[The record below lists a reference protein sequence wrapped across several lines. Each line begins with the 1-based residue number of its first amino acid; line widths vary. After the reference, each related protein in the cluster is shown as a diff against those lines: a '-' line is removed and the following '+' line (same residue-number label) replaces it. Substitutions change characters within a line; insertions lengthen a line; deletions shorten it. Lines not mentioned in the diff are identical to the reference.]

1 MIRDFR
7 PETKEKMLKY
17 IEEMKD
23 DSLWG
28 AVKDFIGDLW
38 LEIKHFFKYTLFGSK
53 PDSEEELEKYHQEVA
68 DKADALAEMVK
79 SIFESAN
86 EEDGNFA
93 ARAALLNQSGQ
104 ELLSVLKQYTGMATP
119 SGIVAILSPPGV
131 GGVDG
136 VDVAIVTQKPEI
148 SDMDLAAF
156 SQTASTGEYYRSITN
171 VQDALIGMDV
181 GTAFLIALFNHDD
194 IVLNELL
201 NGDRGKEIRQAVA
214 HMMLD
219 EQNGL
224 ISIKEIA
231 EATGLS
237 ESVVRDYLKNR
248 NQFQYQLAAGIR
260 DAARTYYIDS
270 LIEGYINQSAEI
282 IWADE
287 KLCEKL
293 CLEMGMKQ
301 DTIDAVLNG
310 NINEYSVKLYKES
323 IIKSLQDVCGKMEI
337 KVCSD
342 TTEQILSGLNDS
354 YKLMTAGDKSEV
366 LKDIWSDG
374 DISPE
379 EATEFLQKYC
389 GIKNVSDSHIKALK
403 NITGTMNTSKNI
415 SDYIK
420 YGQQAIDML
429 SYWLSDYSGELDMLD
444 RLMEANSDNPEYVLA
459 LTEIREEY
467 SNKFAGTLDKAIET
481 IVEEGVSAA
490 KKEVPLLGVAETA
503 ISLGGQI
510 TGAKG
515 HADAAEHILAYASIC
530 PESVDAYDKAL
541 QTLKTA
547 PTDEKALTQ
556 VRSTFSMM
564 KQTLTDYYDAQIEY
578 ADGYV
583 FGIGRDES
591 YQAYLRY
598 QKNKIENL
606 RLGDDFTAISYESF
620 MEKYGGN

>member
-1 MIRDFR
+1 MIRDFK
-7 PETKEKMLKY
+7 PETKEKMLQY

-28 AVKDFIGDLW
+28 TVKDFIGDLW
-38 LEIKHFFKYTLFGSK
+38 LEIKHFFKYTMFGSK
-53 PDSEEELEKYHQEVA
+53 PDSKEELEKYHQEVA
-68 DKADALAEMVK
+68 DKADALAEEVN
-79 SIFESAN
+79 SIFELAN
-86 EEDGNFA
+86 EEDANFA
-93 ARAALLNQSGQ
+93 ARAAVLNQSGQ

-136 VDVAIVTQKPEI
+136 VNVAIVTQKPEI

-156 SQTASTGEYYRSITN
+156 SQTASTGEYYRSIVN
-171 VQDALIGMDV
+171 VQDAVVGMDV

-194 IVLNELL
+194 ILLNELL
-201 NGDRGKEIRQAVA
+201 NGDRGDELRRLVRK
-214 HMMLD
+214 MMLD
-219 EQNGL
+219 EGNGL
-224 ISIKEIA
+224 ISASQVAKEL
-231 EATGLS
+231 GVS
-237 ESVVRDYLKNR
+237 EELVNFYLKNGSLSR
-248 NQFQYQLAAGIR
+248 FSRDLPTDMGDADFYNAMDKYIR
-260 DAARTYYIDS
+260 QS
-270 LIEGYINQSAEI
+270 LNTIM
-282 IWADE
+282 AD
-287 KLCEKL
+287 KALCEKYCAEL
-293 CLEMGMKQ
+293 GLDQG
-301 DTIDAVLNG
+301 TVDAILKG

-323 IIKSLQDVCGKMEI
+323 IIKSLQDVCGSMEI
-337 KVCSD
+337 KLFPG
-342 TTEQILSGLNDS
+342 TKKILSGLNDS
-354 YKLMTAGDKSEV
+354 YKLMTAGDKSDT
-366 LKDIWSDG
+366 LKKIWGNGIMSDA
-374 DISPE
+374 
-379 EATEFLQKYC
+379 EARDFLKTYC
-389 GIKNVSDSHIKALK
+389 GFDKVSGDDIKALR
-403 NITGTMNTSKNI
+403 NITGAMNTSKEI
-415 SDYIK
+415 SGYIK
-420 YGQQAIDML
+420 KGQQAIDML
-429 SYWLSDYSGELDMLD
+429 DYWLSDYSGELDMLD

-481 IVEEGVSAA
+481 IVEKGVSEV

-503 ISLGGQI
+503 INLGGQI

-530 PESVDAYDKAL
+530 PESVNAYDKAL

-547 PTDEKALTQ
+547 PTDEKALNQ

-578 ADGYV
+578 ADGYI
-583 FGIGRDES
+583 FNIGRDES

>member
-7 PETKEKMLKY
+7 PETKETMLQY

-53 PDSEEELEKYHQEVA
+53 PDSKEELEKYHQEVA
-68 DKADALAEMVK
+68 DKADALAEEVN
-79 SIFESAN
+79 SIFELAN
-86 EEDGNFA
+86 EEDANFA
-93 ARAALLNQSGQ
+93 ARAAVLNQSGQ

-119 SGIVAILSPPGV
+119 SGIVAILSPPSM

-136 VDVAIVTQKPEI
+136 VDVAIVTQEPEI
-148 SDMDLAAF
+148 SDMELAAF
-156 SQTASTGEYYRSITN
+156 SQTASTGEYYRSIVN
-171 VQDALIGMDV
+171 VQDAVVGMDL

-194 IVLNELL
+194 ILLNELL
-201 NGDRGKEIRQAVA
+201 NGDRGGELRRLVRK
-214 HMMLD
+214 MMLD
-219 EQNGL
+219 EGNGL
-224 ISIKEIA
+224 ISASQIAKELGVSETLVNYYLRNGTLSRFTRGRA
-231 EATGLS
+231 HTMDYSGFNEAMDKYIR
-237 ESVVRDYLKNR
+237 ESLDT
-248 NQFQYQLAAGIR
+248 IM
-260 DAARTYYIDS
+260 
-270 LIEGYINQSAEI
+270 
-282 IWADE
+282 AD
-287 KLCEKL
+287 KALCEKFCAEL
-293 CLEMGMKQ
+293 GLDQG
-301 DTIDAVLNG
+301 TVDAILNG

-323 IIKSLQDVCGKMEI
+323 IIKSLQDVCSSMEI
-337 KVCSD
+337 KLFPD
-342 TTEQILSGLNDS
+342 TKKILSGLNDS
-354 YKLMTAGDKSEV
+354 YKLMTAGDKSDT
-366 LKDIWSDG
+366 LKKIWGNGIMSDA
-374 DISPE
+374 
-379 EATEFLQKYC
+379 EARDFLKTYC
-389 GIKNVSDSHIKALK
+389 GFEEVSGDAVKALR
-403 NITGTMNTSKNI
+403 NITGAMNTSKEI
-415 SDYIK
+415 SGYIK
-420 YGQQAIDML
+420 KGQQAIDML
-429 SYWLSDYSGELDMLD
+429 DYWLSDYSGELDMLD

-481 IVEEGVSAA
+481 IVEKGVSAA

-503 ISLGGQI
+503 INLGGQI
-510 TGAKG
+510 TGVKG
-515 HADAAEHILAYASIC
+515 HTDAAEHILAYASIC

-547 PTDEKALTQ
+547 PTDEKALNQ

-578 ADGYV
+578 ADGYI
-583 FGIGRDES
+583 FNIGRDES

>member
-171 VQDALIGMDV
+171 VQDALFGMDV

-201 NGDRGKEIRQAVA
+201 NGDRGDELRRLVRK
-214 HMMLD
+214 MMLD
-219 EQNGL
+219 EGNGL
-224 ISIKEIA
+224 ISASQVAKEL
-231 EATGLS
+231 GVS
-237 ESVVRDYLKNR
+237 EELVNFYLKNGSLSR
-248 NQFQYQLAAGIR
+248 FSRDLPIGMGDADFYNAMDKYIR
-260 DAARTYYIDS
+260 QS
-270 LIEGYINQSAEI
+270 LDTIM
-282 IWADE
+282 AD
-287 KLCEKL
+287 KALCEKYCAEL
-293 CLEMGMKQ
+293 GLDKG
-301 DTIDAVLNG
+301 TVDAILNG

-337 KVCSD
+337 KLFPE
-342 TTEQILSGLNDS
+342 TKKILSGLNDS
-354 YKLMTAGDKSEV
+354 YKLMTAGDQSKV

-403 NITGTMNTSKNI
+403 NITGTMNTSKKL
-415 SDYIK
+415 SGYIK

-481 IVEEGVSAA
+481 IAEEGVSAA

-530 PESVDAYDKAL
+530 PESVGAYDEAL
-541 QTLKTA
+541 QALKTA

-591 YQAYLRY
+591 YQAYLRF

-606 RLGDDFTAISYESF
+606 RLGDDFTAISYETF

>member
-1 MIRDFR
+1 MRRDFR
-7 PETKEKMLKY
+7 PETKETMLKY

-38 LEIKHFFKYTLFGSK
+38 LEIKHFFKYTMFGSK

-68 DKADALAEMVK
+68 DKADALAEEVN
-79 SIFESAN
+79 SIFELAN
-86 EEDGNFA
+86 EEDANFA
-93 ARAALLNQSGQ
+93 ARAAVLNQSGQ

-148 SDMDLAAF
+148 SDMELAAF
-156 SQTASTGEYYRSITN
+156 SQTASTGEYYRSIVN
-171 VQDALIGMDV
+171 VQEAVVGMDV

-194 IVLNELL
+194 ILLNELL
-201 NGDRGKEIRQAVA
+201 SGDRGDELRRLVRK
-214 HMMLD
+214 MMLD
-219 EQNGL
+219 EGNGL
-224 ISIKEIA
+224 ISASQVAKEL
-231 EATGLS
+231 GVS
-237 ESVVRDYLKNR
+237 EELVNFYLKNGSLSR
-248 NQFQYQLAAGIR
+248 FSRDLPTGMGDADFYNAMDKYIR
-260 DAARTYYIDS
+260 QS
-270 LIEGYINQSAEI
+270 LDTIM
-282 IWADE
+282 AD
-287 KLCEKL
+287 KALCEKYCAEL
-293 CLEMGMKQ
+293 GLDKG
-301 DTIDAVLNG
+301 TVDAILKG

-323 IIKSLQDVCGKMEI
+323 IIKSLQDVCGSMEI
-337 KVCSD
+337 KLFPD
-342 TTEQILSGLNDS
+342 TKKILSGLNDS
-354 YKLMTAGDKSEV
+354 YKLMTAGDKSDT
-366 LKDIWSDG
+366 LKKIWENGIMSDA
-374 DISPE
+374 
-379 EATEFLQKYC
+379 EARDFLKTYC
-389 GIKNVSDSHIKALK
+389 GFEEVSGDAIKALR
-403 NITGTMNTSKNI
+403 NITGAMNTSKEI
-415 SDYIK
+415 SGYIK
-420 YGQQAIDML
+420 KGQQAIDML
-429 SYWLSDYSGELDMLD
+429 DYWLSDYSGELDMLD

-481 IVEEGVSAA
+481 IVEKGVSEV

-503 ISLGGQI
+503 INLGGQI

-547 PTDEKALTQ
+547 PTDEKALNQ

-578 ADGYV
+578 ADGYI
-583 FGIGRDES
+583 FNIGRDES

>member
-1 MIRDFR
+1 MRRDFR

-23 DSLWG
+23 DTLWG
-28 AVKDFIGDLW
+28 AVKDFIGDLL

-53 PDSEEELEKYHQEVA
+53 PDTEDELNKYHKEVV
-68 DKADALAEMVK
+68 DKADALAEEVT
-79 SIFESAN
+79 SIFEMAN

-119 SGIVAILSPPGV
+119 GGIVAILSPPGV

-136 VDVAIVTQKPEI
+136 VDVAIVTQEPEI
-148 SDMDLAAF
+148 SDVELAAF
-156 SQTASTGEYYRSITN
+156 SQTASTYEFHRSIVN
-171 VQDALIGMDV
+171 VQDAVIGMDV
-181 GTAFLIALFNHDD
+181 KTAFLIALFNHDD
-194 IVLNELL
+194 ILINELL
-201 NGDRGKEIRQAVA
+201 NSDRGKEIRQAVA
-214 HMMLD
+214 QMMLD

-231 EATGLS
+231 EATGLD
-237 ESVVRDYLKNR
+237 ESVVRDYLKNPNR
-248 NQFQYQLAAGIR
+248 FAIG
-260 DAARTYYIDS
+260 
-270 LIEGYINQSAEI
+270 IEGTALSYVRTLIQGYVVQSAETI
-282 IWADE
+282 LADE

-293 CLEMGMKQ
+293 CLEMGINQ
-301 DTIDAVLNG
+301 ETIDAVLNG

-337 KVCSD
+337 KLFPE
-342 TTEQILSGLNDS
+342 TKKILSGLNDS
-354 YKLMTAGDKSEV
+354 YKLMTAGDQSKV

-379 EATEFLQKYC
+379 EATEFLRKYC
-389 GIKNVSDSHIKALK
+389 GIKNVNDSHIKALK
-403 NITGTMNTSKNI
+403 NITDTMNTSKEL
-415 SDYIK
+415 SGYIK
-420 YGQQAIDML
+420 KGQQAIDML
-429 SYWLSDYSGELDMLD
+429 DYWLSDYSGELDMLD

-459 LTEIREEY
+459 LTEIKEEY
-467 SNKFAGTLDKAIET
+467 SHKFAGTLDKAIET
-481 IVEEGVSAA
+481 IVEKGVS
-490 KKEVPLLGVAETA
+490 EVKSGMPLLEVAETA
-503 ISLGGQI
+503 INLGGQI
-510 TGAKG
+510 TGLKG
-515 HADAAEHILAYASIC
+515 HADAAEHIMAYASIC
-530 PESVDAYDKAL
+530 PESVNAYDEAL
-541 QTLKTA
+541 RALKTA

-578 ADGYV
+578 ADGYI
-583 FGIGRDES
+583 FNIGRDES
-591 YQAYLRY
+591 YQAYLSY

-606 RLGDDFTAISYESF
+606 RLGDDFTAISYETF

>member
-7 PETKEKMLKY
+7 PETKETMLKY

-38 LEIKHFFKYTLFGSK
+38 LEIKHFFKYTMFGSK
-53 PDSEEELEKYHQEVA
+53 PDSKEELEKYHQEVA
-68 DKADALAEMVK
+68 DKADALAEEVN
-79 SIFESAN
+79 SIFELAN
-86 EEDGNFA
+86 EEDANFA
-93 ARAALLNQSGQ
+93 ARAAVLNQSGQ

-156 SQTASTGEYYRSITN
+156 SQTASTGEYYRSIVN
-171 VQDALIGMDV
+171 VQDAVVGMDV

-194 IVLNELL
+194 ILLNELL
-201 NGDRGKEIRQAVA
+201 NGDRGDELRRLVRK
-214 HMMLD
+214 MMLD
-219 EQNGL
+219 EGNGL
-224 ISIKEIA
+224 ISASQVAKELGVSK
-231 EATGLS
+231 EL
-237 ESVVRDYLKNR
+237 VNFYLKNGSLSR
-248 NQFQYQLAAGIR
+248 FSRDLPTGMGDADFYNAMDKYIR
-260 DAARTYYIDS
+260 QS
-270 LIEGYINQSAEI
+270 LDTIM
-282 IWADE
+282 AD
-287 KLCEKL
+287 KALCEKYCAEL
-293 CLEMGMKQ
+293 GLDQG
-301 DTIDAVLNG
+301 TVDAILKG

-337 KVCSD
+337 KLFPG
-342 TTEQILSGLNDS
+342 TKKILSGLNDS
-354 YKLMTAGDKSEV
+354 YKLMTAGDKSDT
-366 LKDIWSDG
+366 LKKIWENGIMSDA
-374 DISPE
+374 
-379 EATEFLQKYC
+379 EARDFLKTYC
-389 GIKNVSDSHIKALK
+389 GFDKVSGDAVKTLR
-403 NITGTMNTSKNI
+403 NITGAMNTSKEI

-547 PTDEKALTQ
+547 PTDEKALNQ
-556 VRSTFSMM
+556 VRSTFSLM

-583 FGIGRDES
+583 FGIGRDKS
-591 YQAYLRY
+591 YQAYLSY

>member
-1 MIRDFR
+1 MRRDFR
-7 PETKEKMLKY
+7 PETKETMLKY

-38 LEIKHFFKYTLFGSK
+38 LEIKHFFKYTMFGSK

-68 DKADALAEMVK
+68 DKADALAEEVN
-79 SIFESAN
+79 SIFELAN
-86 EEDGNFA
+86 EEDANFA
-93 ARAALLNQSGQ
+93 ARAAVLNQSGQ

-131 GGVDG
+131 GGVEG

-156 SQTASTGEYYRSITN
+156 SQTASTGEYYRSIVN
-171 VQDALIGMDV
+171 VQDAVVGMDV

-194 IVLNELL
+194 ILLNELL
-201 NGDRGKEIRQAVA
+201 NGDRGDELRRLVRK
-214 HMMLD
+214 MMLD
-219 EQNGL
+219 EGNGL
-224 ISIKEIA
+224 ISASQVAKEL
-231 EATGLS
+231 GVS
-237 ESVVRDYLKNR
+237 EELVNFYLKNGSLSR
-248 NQFQYQLAAGIR
+248 FSRDLPIGMGDADFYNAMDKYIR
-260 DAARTYYIDS
+260 QS
-270 LIEGYINQSAEI
+270 LDTIM
-282 IWADE
+282 AD
-287 KLCEKL
+287 KALCEKYCAEL
-293 CLEMGMKQ
+293 GLDKG
-301 DTIDAVLNG
+301 TVDAILNG

-337 KVCSD
+337 KLFPD
-342 TTEQILSGLNDS
+342 TKKILNGLNDS
-354 YKLMTAGDKSEV
+354 YKLMTAGDKSDT
-366 LKDIWSDG
+366 LKKIWGNGIMSDA
-374 DISPE
+374 
-379 EATEFLQKYC
+379 EARDFLKTYC
-389 GIKNVSDSHIKALK
+389 GYDEVPGDAIKALR
-403 NITGTMNTSKNI
+403 NITGAMNTSKEI
-415 SDYIK
+415 SGYIK
-420 YGQQAIDML
+420 KGQQAIDML
-429 SYWLSDYSGELDMLD
+429 DYWLSDYSGELDMLD

-481 IVEEGVSAA
+481 IVEKGVSEV

-547 PTDEKALTQ
+547 PTDEKALNQ

-578 ADGYV
+578 ADGYI
-583 FGIGRDES
+583 FNIGRDKS
-591 YQAYLRY
+591 YQAYLSY

>member
-1 MIRDFR
+1 MRRDFR
-7 PETKEKMLKY
+7 PETKKKMLKY

-38 LEIKHFFKYTLFGSK
+38 LEIKHFFKYTMFGSK

-68 DKADALAEMVK
+68 DKADALAEEVN
-79 SIFESAN
+79 SIFELAN

-119 SGIVAILSPPGV
+119 SGIAAILPPPGV
-131 GGVDG
+131 GGADG

-148 SDMDLAAF
+148 SDVELARF
-156 SQTASTGEYYRSITN
+156 SGKASTGEYYKSIVN
-171 VQDALIGMDV
+171 VQDAVIGMDL

-194 IVLNELL
+194 ILLNELL
-201 NGDRGKEIRQAVA
+201 NGERGDELRRLVRK
-214 HMMLD
+214 MMLD
-219 EQNGL
+219 EGNGL
-224 ISIKEIA
+224 ISASEIA
-231 EATGLS
+231 KELGVS
-237 ESVVRDYLKNR
+237 EELVNFYLKNGSLSR
-248 NQFQYQLAAGIR
+248 FSRDLPTGMGDAEFYNAMDKYIR
-260 DAARTYYIDS
+260 QS
-270 LIEGYINQSAEI
+270 LDTIM
-282 IWADE
+282 AD
-287 KLCEKL
+287 KVLCEKYCAEL
-293 CLEMGMKQ
+293 GLDQG
-301 DTIDAVLNG
+301 TVDAILNG

-354 YKLMTAGDKSEV
+354 YKLMTAGDKSDTLKKIWENGIMSDAEARDFLKTYCEFDEV
-366 LKDIWSDG
+366 SG
-374 DISPE
+374 D
-379 EATEFLQKYC
+379 A
-389 GIKNVSDSHIKALK
+389 IKTLR
-403 NITGTMNTSKNI
+403 NITGAMNTSKEI
-415 SDYIK
+415 SGYIK
-420 YGQQAIDML
+420 TGQQAIDML
-429 SYWLSDYSGELDMLD
+429 SYWLSDYSAELDMLD

-481 IVEEGVSAA
+481 IVEKGVSEV

>member
-1 MIRDFR
+1 MRRDFR
-7 PETKEKMLKY
+7 PETKETMLKY

-38 LEIKHFFKYTLFGSK
+38 LEIKHFFKYTMFGSK

-68 DKADALAEMVK
+68 DKADALAEEVN
-79 SIFESAN
+79 SIFELAN
-86 EEDGNFA
+86 EEDANFA
-93 ARAALLNQSGQ
+93 ARAAVLNQSGQ

-131 GGVDG
+131 GGVEG

-156 SQTASTGEYYRSITN
+156 SQTASTGEYYRSIVN
-171 VQDALIGMDV
+171 VQDAVVGMDV

-194 IVLNELL
+194 ILLNELL
-201 NGDRGKEIRQAVA
+201 NGDRGDELRRLVRK
-214 HMMLD
+214 MMLD
-219 EQNGL
+219 EGNGL
-224 ISIKEIA
+224 ISAGQVAKEL
-231 EATGLS
+231 GVS
-237 ESVVRDYLKNR
+237 EELVNFYLKNGSLSR
-248 NQFQYQLAAGIR
+248 FSRDLPIGMGDADFYNAMDKYIR
-260 DAARTYYIDS
+260 QS
-270 LIEGYINQSAEI
+270 LDTIM
-282 IWADE
+282 AD
-287 KLCEKL
+287 KALCEKYCAEL
-293 CLEMGMKQ
+293 GLDKG
-301 DTIDAVLNG
+301 TVDAILNG

-337 KVCSD
+337 KLFPD
-342 TTEQILSGLNDS
+342 TKKILNGLNDS
-354 YKLMTAGDKSEV
+354 YKLMTAGDKSDT
-366 LKDIWSDG
+366 LKKIWGNGIMSDA
-374 DISPE
+374 
-379 EATEFLQKYC
+379 EARDFLKTYC
-389 GIKNVSDSHIKALK
+389 GYDEVPGDAIKALR
-403 NITGTMNTSKNI
+403 NITGAMNTSKEI
-415 SDYIK
+415 SGYIK
-420 YGQQAIDML
+420 KGQQAIDML
-429 SYWLSDYSGELDMLD
+429 DYWLSDYSGELDMLD

-481 IVEEGVSAA
+481 IVEKGVSEV

>member
-23 DSLWG
+23 DTLWG
-28 AVKDFIGDLW
+28 AVKDFVGDLW

-171 VQDALIGMDV
+171 VQDALFGMDV

-231 EATGLS
+231 KATGLS
-237 ESVVRDYLKNR
+237 ESVVRDYLKNPNR
-248 NQFQYQLAAGIR
+248 YQFGIGI
-260 DAARTYYIDS
+260 DGSARMYIDS
-270 LIEGYINQSAEI
+270 LIMGYINQSAEI

-337 KVCSD
+337 KLFPE
-342 TTEQILSGLNDS
+342 TKKILSGLNDS
-354 YKLMTAGDKSEV
+354 YKLMTAGDQSKV

-374 DISPE
+374 VY
-379 EATEFLQKYC
+379 LQKKQQSSC
-389 GIKNVSDSHIKALK
+389 RNTVALK
-403 NITGTMNTSKNI
+403 M
-415 SDYIK
+415 
-420 YGQQAIDML
+420 
-429 SYWLSDYSGELDMLD
+429 
-444 RLMEANSDNPEYVLA
+444 
-459 LTEIREEY
+459 
-467 SNKFAGTLDKAIET
+467 
-481 IVEEGVSAA
+481 
-490 KKEVPLLGVAETA
+490 
-503 ISLGGQI
+503 
-510 TGAKG
+510 
-515 HADAAEHILAYASIC
+515 
-530 PESVDAYDKAL
+530 
-541 QTLKTA
+541 
-547 PTDEKALTQ
+547 
-556 VRSTFSMM
+556 
-564 KQTLTDYYDAQIEY
+564 
-578 ADGYV
+578 
-583 FGIGRDES
+583 
-591 YQAYLRY
+591 
-598 QKNKIENL
+598 
-606 RLGDDFTAISYESF
+606 
-620 MEKYGGN
+620 

>member
-7 PETKEKMLKY
+7 PETKETMLKY

-38 LEIKHFFKYTLFGSK
+38 LEIKHFFKYTMFGSK
-53 PDSEEELEKYHQEVA
+53 PDSKEELEKYHQEVA
-68 DKADALAEMVK
+68 DKADALAEEVN
-79 SIFESAN
+79 SIFELAN
-86 EEDGNFA
+86 EEDANFA
-93 ARAALLNQSGQ
+93 ARAAVLNQSGQ

-156 SQTASTGEYYRSITN
+156 SQTASTGEYYRSIVN
-171 VQDALIGMDV
+171 VQDAVVGMDV

-194 IVLNELL
+194 ILLNELL
-201 NGDRGKEIRQAVA
+201 NGDRGDELRRLVRK
-214 HMMLD
+214 MMLD
-219 EQNGL
+219 EGNGL
-224 ISIKEIA
+224 ISASQVAKELGVSK
-231 EATGLS
+231 EL
-237 ESVVRDYLKNR
+237 VNFYLKNGSLSR
-248 NQFQYQLAAGIR
+248 FSRDLPTGMGDADFYNAMDKYIR
-260 DAARTYYIDS
+260 QS
-270 LIEGYINQSAEI
+270 LDTIM
-282 IWADE
+282 AD
-287 KLCEKL
+287 KALCEKYCAEL
-293 CLEMGMKQ
+293 GLDKG
-301 DTIDAVLNG
+301 TVDAILNG

-337 KVCSD
+337 KLFPD
-342 TTEQILSGLNDS
+342 TKKILNGLNDS
-354 YKLMTAGDKSEV
+354 YKLMTAGDKSDT
-366 LKDIWSDG
+366 LKKIWENGIMSDA
-374 DISPE
+374 
-379 EATEFLQKYC
+379 EARDFLKTYC
-389 GIKNVSDSHIKALK
+389 GYDEVPGDAIKALR
-403 NITGTMNTSKNI
+403 NITGAMNTSKEI
-415 SDYIK
+415 SGYIK
-420 YGQQAIDML
+420 KGQQAIDML
-429 SYWLSDYSGELDMLD
+429 DYWLSDYSGQLDMLD

-481 IVEEGVSAA
+481 IVEKGVSEV

-578 ADGYV
+578 ADGYI
-583 FGIGRDES
+583 FNIGRDES
-591 YQAYLRY
+591 YQAYLSY

-606 RLGDDFTAISYESF
+606 RLGDDFTAISYETF

>member
-7 PETKEKMLKY
+7 PETKETMLKY

-38 LEIKHFFKYTLFGSK
+38 LEIKHFFKYTMFGSK
-53 PDSEEELEKYHQEVA
+53 PDSKEELEKYHQEVA
-68 DKADALAEMVK
+68 DKADALAEEVN
-79 SIFESAN
+79 SIFELAN
-86 EEDGNFA
+86 EEDANFA
-93 ARAALLNQSGQ
+93 ARAAVLNQSGQ

-156 SQTASTGEYYRSITN
+156 SQTASTGEYYRSIVN
-171 VQDALIGMDV
+171 VQDAVVGMDV

-194 IVLNELL
+194 ILLNELL
-201 NGDRGKEIRQAVA
+201 NGDRGDELRRLVRK
-214 HMMLD
+214 MMLD
-219 EQNGL
+219 EGNGL
-224 ISIKEIA
+224 ISASQVAKELGVSK
-231 EATGLS
+231 EL
-237 ESVVRDYLKNR
+237 VNFYLKNGSLSR
-248 NQFQYQLAAGIR
+248 FSRDLPTGMGDADFYNAMDKYIR
-260 DAARTYYIDS
+260 QS
-270 LIEGYINQSAEI
+270 LDTIM
-282 IWADE
+282 AD
-287 KLCEKL
+287 KALCEKYCAEL
-293 CLEMGMKQ
+293 GLDQG
-301 DTIDAVLNG
+301 TVDAILKG

-337 KVCSD
+337 KLFPG
-342 TTEQILSGLNDS
+342 TKKILSGLNDS
-354 YKLMTAGDKSEV
+354 YKLMTAGDKSDT
-366 LKDIWSDG
+366 LKKIWENGIMSDA
-374 DISPE
+374 
-379 EATEFLQKYC
+379 EARDFLKTYC
-389 GIKNVSDSHIKALK
+389 GFDKVSGDDIKALR
-403 NITGTMNTSKNI
+403 NITGAMNTSKEI
-415 SDYIK
+415 SGYIK
-420 YGQQAIDML
+420 KGQQAIDML
-429 SYWLSDYSGELDMLD
+429 DYWLSDYSGQLDMLD

-467 SNKFAGTLDKAIET
+467 SDKFAGTLDKAIET
-481 IVEEGVSAA
+481 IVEKGVSEV

-530 PESVDAYDKAL
+530 PESVNAYDKAL

-547 PTDEKALTQ
+547 PTDEKALNQ

-578 ADGYV
+578 ADGYI
-583 FGIGRDES
+583 FNIGRDKS
-591 YQAYLRY
+591 YQAYLSY